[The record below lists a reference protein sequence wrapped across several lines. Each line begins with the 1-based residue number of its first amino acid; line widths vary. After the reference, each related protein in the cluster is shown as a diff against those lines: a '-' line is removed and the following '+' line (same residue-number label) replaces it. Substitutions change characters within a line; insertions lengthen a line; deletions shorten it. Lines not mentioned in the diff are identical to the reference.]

1 MNSYLSAGV
10 SPVLARRLPPDR
22 PPHFL
27 DYFVPPCRL
36 LLLRIFLFFM
46 LPALA
51 SSSPGGGGFT
61 APVVLSSTPA
71 RFSYS
76 PNCASAFFPPPS
88 QLPSPLLS
96 ADRRLSGLLC
106 PPVFCLR
113 WPTPTPS
120 SSFLRT
126 RKRLALL
133 TPSRG
138 LALAGL
144 ERRPPGWVGHRGR
157 ERKDKRG
164 VRLWRDRPAAV
175 SVELSAAEG
184 GERWAGLETPL
195 LPLSPLGIT
204 AQR

>member
-36 LLLRIFLFFM
+36 LLLRIFLF
-46 LPALA
+46 LCSQLSPLLRQKAGGSPLL
-51 SSSPGGGGFT
+51 SSSARYLRGFLT
-61 APVVLSSTPA
+61 RQIV
-71 RFSYS
+71 RRR
-76 PNCASAFFPPPS
+76 FFPPPS

-144 ERRPPGWVGHRGR
+144 ERRPPGWAGHRGR

-184 GERWAGLETPL
+184 GERWEGLETPL